1 MPAKQG
7 EVLPIEH
14 RTLRVILRH
23 SPFAQAITLLFGLLA
38 VIALYDHVPA
48 YRLLAWFGLL
58 VMVMALRLWSIS
70 RQSRW
75 ARDDSGSAL
84 VRRQFANGLLF
95 SGLVWACLPWI
106 ANTTATGPVFFVAVL
121 MIGLI
126 ASATAA
132 LALNPQ
138 FFLVFTLP
146 SLVSLLTYLL
156 VQAVEMAGLVALTL
170 LLFYVM
176 MYKGTRLVGDEVRNY
191 LRLRLDADQQRKG
204 VERQAA
210 ELAIANAANLRRR
223 EMLEGLLRI
232 ATLAEVDALRKL
244 DRLLEFG
251 CNTLGL
257 RAGVVAE
264 IRNDERRVFARHD
277 PGNRD
282 AVDVVALSDSV
293 CSLTMMS
300 EEPFHFANAIEARNQ
315 LSPNYVGET
324 AGAYIGTR
332 IHTSEGVF
340 GTVSFHDTIARS
352 APFTETERD
361 FVRLLAG
368 WIGAELSEYFVQRRL
383 RIKEQQLST
392 LADAM
397 PCGMASL
404 NARGEFQ
411 YANRL
416 FESTFNAKG
425 APLLGREVEAFL
437 SSGTEKMRPYLDGA
451 LAGEAQ
457 EFEYRIPGSDNDNE
471 RVYRINLV
479 PNEDEEGKQSGCFVL
494 ALDITEDKALQSELE
509 LKASLDPLTRIYNR
523 KYLEDALA
531 KILADRRR
539 RKPVYVALLDLD
551 GFKQI
556 NDTAG
561 HDAGDAILC
570 EVAAALREGLRKHDL
585 LARYGGDEFVVLLY
599 CVDEVDLL
607 DTCQKM
613 LSAISERTY
622 RYGEREFTVG
632 MSIGATQVRRGEPMP
647 QLLVRADSAMYLA
660 KRRGRNRIEIVAP
673 DDTPVKIR
681 NRSA

>member
-1 MPAKQG
+1 MPARPG
-7 EVLPIEH
+7 EVHPIEH

-23 SPFAQAITLLFGLLA
+23 SPFAQAITLLFGLIA
-38 VIALYDHVPA
+38 VVALREHVPVE
-48 YRLLAWFGLL
+48 RLLGWFGLL
-58 VMVMALRLWSIS
+58 AMVMAFRLWSMS
-70 RQSRW
+70 GRSRW
-75 ARDDSGSAL
+75 ASDDSGSTI
-84 VRRQFANGLLF
+84 VRRHFASGLLF

-106 ANTTATGPVFFVAVL
+106 ADSTATAPVFFIAVL
-121 MIGLI
+121 MIGLM
-126 ASATAA
+126 AGATAA

-138 FFLVFTLP
+138 FFLVFTVP
-146 SLVSLLTYLL
+146 PLVSLLAYLL
-156 VQAVEMAGLVALTL
+156 VRPVEMGELVALTL

-176 MYKGTRLVGDEVRNY
+176 MYKGTRLVGEEVHNY
-191 LRLRLDADQQRKG
+191 LRLRLVADQHRKG

-210 ELAIANAANLRRR
+210 ELALANAANLRRR

-264 IRNDERRVFARHD
+264 IRNDERRIFARHD
-277 PGNRD
+277 PGDRD
-282 AVDVVALSDSV
+282 AADVVALSDSV
-293 CSLTMMS
+293 CSMTMMS
-300 EEPFHFANAIEARNQ
+300 EEPFHFANAIEARNHIA
-315 LSPNYVGET
+315 PTYVGET
-324 AGAYIGTR
+324 AGAYIGNR

-340 GTVSFHDTIARS
+340 GTVSFHDTSARS

-404 NARGEFQ
+404 NARAEFQ

-416 FESTFNAKG
+416 FETTFNPDG
-425 APLLGREVEAFL
+425 VPLLGRDVEEFL
-437 SSGTEKMRPYLDGA
+437 SSASENLRPYLDGA

-457 EFEYRIPGSDNDNE
+457 EFEYRVPAQDRDNE

-479 PNEDEEGKQSGCFVL
+479 PNEDEEGNQSGCFVL

-523 KYLEDALA
+523 KYLEDALT
-531 KILADRRR
+531 KVLTDRRR

-570 EVAAALREGLRKHDL
+570 EVAATLRDGLRKHDM
-585 LARYGGDEFVVLLY
+585 LARYGGDEFVVLLH
-599 CVDEVDLL
+599 CVDEIDLR
-607 DTCQKM
+607 DTCEKM
-613 LSAISERTY
+613 LAAVSEKIY
-622 RYGEREFTVG
+622 RYGDREFTVG
-632 MSIGATQVRRGEPMP
+632 MSIGATQIRRGELMP

-673 DDTPVKIR
+673 DESPVKIR